1 MVSIAVHI
9 PGNISLLSVY
19 DMIETSSNT
28 RQYDTLLQVCNVSA
42 KYKTILDDT
51 RHPEKNNAIVLL
63 VTSVWCATPH
73 LNTRAY
79 MAYIIVCYHGLLVSC
94 QMQGNIGVCCENMC

>member
-1 MVSIAVHI
+1 MVAIAGHI

-51 RHPEKNNAIVLL
+51 RRPEK
-63 VTSVWCATPH
+63 T
-73 LNTRAY
+73 
-79 MAYIIVCYHGLLVSC
+79 
-94 QMQGNIGVCCENMC
+94 MQ